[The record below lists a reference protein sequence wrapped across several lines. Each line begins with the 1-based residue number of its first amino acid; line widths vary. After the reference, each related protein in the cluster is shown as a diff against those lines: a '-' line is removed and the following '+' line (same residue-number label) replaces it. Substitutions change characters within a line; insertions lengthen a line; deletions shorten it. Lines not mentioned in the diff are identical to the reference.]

1 MESVKGRMLKAEE
14 KNKELITRE
23 LPHIRLSAGFSTETV
38 AGQKGSGKIYSKPPK
53 GKIYSLGYCT

>member
-1 MESVKGRMLKAEE
+1 MLKAEE

-38 AGQKGSGKIYSKPPK
+38 AGQKGSGKIYSKPQK
-53 GKIYSLGYCT
+53 GKIYSLGYST